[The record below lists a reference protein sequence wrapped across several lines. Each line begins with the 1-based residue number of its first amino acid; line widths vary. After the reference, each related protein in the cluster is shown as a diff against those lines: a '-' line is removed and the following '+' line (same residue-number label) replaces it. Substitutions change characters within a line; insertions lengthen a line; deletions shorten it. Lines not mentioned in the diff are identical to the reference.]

1 MGRTKT
7 ISRTYEEQQT
17 GQENATIQQ
26 QRKPQ
31 RRKPQRR
38 SKNKYMTSEQIEKI
52 INETNKQAIKML
64 CKDLEED
71 ECLIIKFQRFVKV
84 GSQKFIE
91 MIVAK

>member
-7 ISRTYEEQQT
+7 NSRTYEEQQT

-71 ECLIIKFQRFVKV
+71 ECLII
-84 GSQKFIE
+84 
-91 MIVAK
+91 